1 MTKKSLWKDESTGEI
16 SDKFPA
22 GAVAVNR
29 PYKKKEGVEV
39 DLKDL
44 LMSGGS
50 GLLAYTMADQVF
62 GDDGSEKKKRNAFD
76 RLLSK
81 IIPIGIGGLGAY
93 VGHRFAKGMDGKN
106 AQGVKSASEN
116 TDNTAKQPAP
126 KRKFQ
131 YFVDAGKY
139 GDQGDFG
146 LPNLTVARPPIK
158 LEGDKP
164 YDYDKYGRP
173 YLKDDSWYQNLHD
186 YYKDAM
192 IMSRKTNRPIGEC
205 LEKMERDAKTTA
217 LYNYLSS
224 IAIGGGSGM
233 SWLHGGKLQRL
244 TDALDAQQRIQNDA
258 VAAIR
263 NTPAP
268 LPNTRNAQ
276 AANIYSARTAPLTS
290 TESTA
295 ANAASEIRREL
306 RGRSPRPF
314 RIGGLVGAGLTAADL
329 LWGLWNSYK
338 GGRISTSRGYLTG
351 DGRDAVIPPVE

>member
-1 MTKKSLWKDESTGEI
+1 MIKKSLWEDEGTGEVF
-16 SDKFPA
+16 DRFPD
-22 GAVAVNR
+22 GAVAVNG
-29 PYKKKEGVEV
+29 PYKKKEGIGV

-62 GDDGSEKKKRNAFD
+62 GDDVGEKKKRNAFD

-116 TDNTAKQPAP
+116 TDKTAKQPAP
-126 KRKFQ
+126 KRKVQ
-131 YFVDAGKY
+131 YSVDAGSY
-139 GDQGDFG
+139 GDQNFG
-146 LPNLTVARPPIK
+146 LPTLKVAKPPIK

-173 YLKDDSWYQNLHD
+173 YLKDDWWSQNMHD

-192 IMSRKTNRPIGEC
+192 IMSRKTKRPIGEC
-205 LEKMERDAKTTA
+205 LEEMERDAKTAA

-224 IAIGGGSGM
+224 IGIGGVSGI
-233 SWLHGGKLQRL
+233 SWLHGGKLQRMV
-244 TDALDAQQRIQNDA
+244 DALDAQQKVQNSA
-258 VAAIR
+258 TAAIR
-263 NTPAP
+263 NTPVP
-268 LPNTRNAQ
+268 LPNTHNEQ
-276 AANIYSARTAPLTS
+276 AANVYSARTTPLTA

-295 ANAASEIRREL
+295 ANAASEIRKDLKYRN
-306 RGRSPRPF
+306 PRPY

-351 DGRDAVIPPVE
+351 DGRDAVIPTVE